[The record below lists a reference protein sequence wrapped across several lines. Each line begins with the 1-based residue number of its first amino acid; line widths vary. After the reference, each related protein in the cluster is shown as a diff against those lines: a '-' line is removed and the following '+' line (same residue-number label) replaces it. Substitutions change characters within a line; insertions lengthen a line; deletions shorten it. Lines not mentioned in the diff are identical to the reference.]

1 MIELSIKNCYI
12 TKEGVNQ
19 PINLQVDMTEPKPV
33 RFVSESGRV
42 YGEFSKDQ
50 WAVIVGAIQAAF
62 DNYSDMLMDF
72 PEED

>member
-1 MIELSIKNCYI
+1 MIELSIKDCYI
-12 TKEGVNQ
+12 TKEGKSA

-33 RFVSESGRV
+33 RFVNEIGRV
-42 YGEFSKDQ
+42 YGEFSRDQ

-62 DNYSDMLMDF
+62 DNYSDMLMDL